1 MSGNPNVESTR
12 VYVDCV
18 ADLFHHGHVRL
29 YARAKRMGENVTLV
43 VGVHNDLDVASYK
56 RFPVMTLAERAEVV
70 RSCRYVDEVIENAP
84 LRISEDYL
92 RKNRINLVVHGSDI
106 SPESEKMMYSVPI
119 KLGIYRKIDYSAGI
133 STTDV
138 IERIIS
144 RCSGNGP
151 PLNRKKG
158 NVIEDTQTAEKVTCN
173 TANNLQSN
181 QDTSIQ

>member
-1 MSGNPNVESTR
+1 MPTCSIEKENVR

-29 YARAKRMGENVTLV
+29 YARSKQFAPNVTLV

-56 RFPVMTLAERAEVV
+56 RLPVMTLAERAEVV

-84 LRISEDYL
+84 LRISEEYL
-92 RKNRINLVVHGSDI
+92 RKHKIDIVIHGSDI
-106 SPESEKMMYSVPI
+106 SPESEKMMYSIPI
-119 KLGIYRKIDYSAGI
+119 KLGMYRKIEYSSGI

-158 NVIEDTQTAEKVTCN
+158 NVIEGTV
-173 TANNLQSN
+173 
-181 QDTSIQ
+181 